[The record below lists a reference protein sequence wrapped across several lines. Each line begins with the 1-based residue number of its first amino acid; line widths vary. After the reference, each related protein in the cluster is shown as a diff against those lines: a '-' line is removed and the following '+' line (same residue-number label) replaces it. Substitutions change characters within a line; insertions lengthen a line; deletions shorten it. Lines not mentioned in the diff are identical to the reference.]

1 MTIKGKFITFEGVDG
16 AGKSTHIDDV
26 ISFLE
31 AQKIAVKRTREPG
44 GTKLGEKLRELLLY
58 DDMDPETETLL
69 MFAARR
75 QHIAEIIKPALD
87 AGIFVLSDR
96 FTDATYAYQYGGKQV
111 AYSKIQILE
120 AWVHPDLK
128 ADLTLLFD
136 LPVEIS
142 IDRLKKN
149 RAPDKFEKESEAFFT
164 WILQGKILV
173 AIKSLMQINLLKLC
187 LRMLLGLLK
196 LSYDRF
202 HLPLV

>member
-16 AGKSTHIDDV
+16 AGKSTHIDEV

-31 AQKIAVKRTREPG
+31 SQKIAVKRTREPG
-44 GTKLGEKLRELLLY
+44 GTKLGEKLRELLLH
-58 DDMDPETETLL
+58 DEMDPETETLL

-87 AGIFVLSDR
+87 EGVFVVSDR

-111 AYSKIQILE
+111 AYSKIQTLE

-149 RAPDKFEKESEAFFT
+149 RTPDKFEKESEAFFNR
-164 WILQGKILV
+164 LRNVYLDLARQHPNRYKIINANQSIETV
-173 AIKSLMQINLLKLC
+173 SHDVIEAIKTIL
-187 LRMLLGLLK
+187 
-196 LSYDRF
+196 
-202 HLPLV
+202 

>member
-16 AGKSTHIDDV
+16 AGKSTHIDEV

-31 AQKIAVKRTREPG
+31 SQKIAVKRTREPG
-44 GTKLGEKLRELLLY
+44 GTKLGEKLRELLLH
-58 DDMDPETETLL
+58 DEMDPETETLL

-75 QHIAEIIKPALD
+75 QHIAEVIKPTLD
-87 AGIFVLSDR
+87 EGVFVVSDR

-111 AYSKIQILE
+111 AYSKIQTLE

-149 RAPDKFEKESEAFFT
+149 RTPDKFEKESEAFFNR
-164 WILQGKILV
+164 LRNVYLDLARQHPNRYKIINANQPIETV
-173 AIKSLMQINLLKLC
+173 SHDVIEAIKTIL
-187 LRMLLGLLK
+187 
-196 LSYDRF
+196 
-202 HLPLV
+202 

>member
-16 AGKSTHIDDV
+16 AGKSTHIDEV

-31 AQKIAVKRTREPG
+31 SKNISVKRTREPG
-44 GTKLGEKLRELLLY
+44 GTKLGEKLRELLLH
-58 DDMDPETETLL
+58 DEMDPETETLL

-75 QHIAEIIKPALD
+75 QHIAEIIKPNLD
-87 AGIFVLSDR
+87 EGIFVVSDR

-111 AYSKIQILE
+111 AYSKIQTLE

-149 RAPDKFEKESEAFFT
+149 RTPDKFEKESEAFFNR
-164 WILQGKILV
+164 LRNVYLDLARQHPNRYKIINANQSIETV
-173 AIKSLMQINLLKLC
+173 SHDVIEAIKTIL
-187 LRMLLGLLK
+187 
-196 LSYDRF
+196 
-202 HLPLV
+202 

>member
-16 AGKSTHIDDV
+16 AGKSTHIDEV

-31 AQKIAVKRTREPG
+31 SQKIAVKRTREPG
-44 GTKLGEKLRELLLY
+44 GTKLGEKLRELLLH
-58 DDMDPETETLL
+58 DEMDPETETLL

-87 AGIFVLSDR
+87 EGVFVVSDR

-111 AYSKIQILE
+111 AYSKIQTLE

-149 RAPDKFEKESEAFFT
+149 RTPDKFEKEGEAFFNR
-164 WILQGKILV
+164 LRNVYLDLARQHPNRYKIINANQPIETV
-173 AIKSLMQINLLKLC
+173 SHDVIEAIKTIL
-187 LRMLLGLLK
+187 
-196 LSYDRF
+196 
-202 HLPLV
+202 

>member
-16 AGKSTHIDDV
+16 AGKSTHIDEV

-31 AQKIAVKRTREPG
+31 SQNISVKRTREPG
-44 GTKLGEKLRELLLY
+44 GTKLGEKLRELLLH
-58 DDMDPETETLL
+58 DEMDPETETLL

-75 QHIAEIIKPALD
+75 QHIAEIIKPNLD
-87 AGIFVLSDR
+87 EGIFVVSDR

-111 AYSKIQILE
+111 AYSKIQTLE

-149 RAPDKFEKESEAFFT
+149 RTPDKFEKESEAFFNR
-164 WILQGKILV
+164 LRNVYLDLARQHPNRYKIINANQPIETV
-173 AIKSLMQINLLKLC
+173 SNDVIEAIKTIL
-187 LRMLLGLLK
+187 
-196 LSYDRF
+196 
-202 HLPLV
+202 

>member
-16 AGKSTHIDDV
+16 AGKSTHIDEV

-31 AQKIAVKRTREPG
+31 SQNISVKRTREPG
-44 GTKLGEKLRELLLY
+44 GTKLGEKLRELLLH
-58 DDMDPETETLL
+58 DEMDPETETLL

-75 QHIAEIIKPALD
+75 QHIAEVIKPALD
-87 AGIFVLSDR
+87 EGVFVVSDR

-111 AYSKIQILE
+111 AYSKIQTLE

-149 RAPDKFEKESEAFFT
+149 RTPDKFEKESEAFFNR
-164 WILQGKILV
+164 LRNVYLDLARQHPNRYKIINANQSIETV
-173 AIKSLMQINLLKLC
+173 SHDVIEAIKTIL
-187 LRMLLGLLK
+187 
-196 LSYDRF
+196 
-202 HLPLV
+202 

>member
-16 AGKSTHIDDV
+16 AGKSTHIDEV

-31 AQKIAVKRTREPG
+31 SQNISVKRTREPG
-44 GTKLGEKLRELLLY
+44 GTKLGEKLRELLLH
-58 DDMDPETETLL
+58 DEMDPETETLL

-75 QHIAEIIKPALD
+75 QHIAEIIKPNLD
-87 AGIFVLSDR
+87 EGIFVVSDR

-111 AYSKIQILE
+111 AYSKIQTLE
-120 AWVHPDLK
+120 SWVHPDLK

-149 RAPDKFEKESEAFFT
+149 RTPDKFEKESEAFFNR
-164 WILQGKILV
+164 LRNVYLDLARQHPNRYKIINANQPIETV
-173 AIKSLMQINLLKLC
+173 SHDVIEAIKTIL
-187 LRMLLGLLK
+187 
-196 LSYDRF
+196 
-202 HLPLV
+202 

>member
-16 AGKSTHIDDV
+16 AGKSTHIDEV

-31 AQKIAVKRTREPG
+31 SQKIAVKRTREPG
-44 GTKLGEKLRELLLY
+44 GTKLGEKLRELLLH
-58 DDMDPETETLL
+58 DEMDPETETLL

-75 QHIAEIIKPALD
+75 QHIAEIIKPNLD
-87 AGIFVLSDR
+87 EGIFVVSDR

-111 AYSKIQILE
+111 AYSKIQTLE

-149 RAPDKFEKESEAFFT
+149 RTPDKFEKESEAFFNR
-164 WILQGKILV
+164 LRNVYLDLARQHPNRYKIINANQPIETV
-173 AIKSLMQINLLKLC
+173 SHDVIEAIKTIL
-187 LRMLLGLLK
+187 
-196 LSYDRF
+196 
-202 HLPLV
+202 

>member
-1 MTIKGKFITFEGVDG
+1 MTMKGKFITFEGVDG
-16 AGKSTHIDDV
+16 AGKSTHIDEV

-31 AQKIAVKRTREPG
+31 SQKIAVKRTREPG
-44 GTKLGEKLRELLLY
+44 GTKLGEKLRELLLH
-58 DDMDPETETLL
+58 DEMDPETETLL

-87 AGIFVLSDR
+87 EGVFVVSDR

-111 AYSKIQILE
+111 AYSKIQTLE

-149 RAPDKFEKESEAFFT
+149 RTPDKFEKESEAFFNR
-164 WILQGKILV
+164 LRNVYLDLARQHPNRYKIINANQPIETV
-173 AIKSLMQINLLKLC
+173 SHDVIEAIKTIL
-187 LRMLLGLLK
+187 
-196 LSYDRF
+196 
-202 HLPLV
+202 

>member
-16 AGKSTHIDDV
+16 AGKSTHIDEV
-26 ISFLE
+26 ISFL
-31 AQKIAVKRTREPG
+31 QSQNISVKRTREPG
-44 GTKLGEKLRELLLY
+44 GTKLGEKLRELLLH
-58 DDMDPETETLL
+58 DEMDPETETLL

-75 QHIAEIIKPALD
+75 QHIAEIIKPNLD
-87 AGIFVLSDR
+87 EGIFVVSDR

-111 AYSKIQILE
+111 AYSKIQTLE

-149 RAPDKFEKESEAFFT
+149 RTPDKFEKESEAFFNR
-164 WILQGKILV
+164 LRNVYLDLARQHPNRYKIINANQSIETV
-173 AIKSLMQINLLKLC
+173 SHDVIEAIKTIL
-187 LRMLLGLLK
+187 
-196 LSYDRF
+196 
-202 HLPLV
+202 

>member
-16 AGKSTHIDDV
+16 AGKSTHIDEV

-31 AQKIAVKRTREPG
+31 SQKIAVKRTREPG
-44 GTKLGEKLRELLLY
+44 GTKLGEKLRELLLH
-58 DDMDPETETLL
+58 DEMDPETETLL

-87 AGIFVLSDR
+87 EGVFVVSDR

-111 AYSKIQILE
+111 AYSKIQTLE
-120 AWVHPDLK
+120 AWVHPDIK

-149 RAPDKFEKESEAFFT
+149 RRPDKFEKESEAFFNR
-164 WILQGKILV
+164 LRNVYLDLARQHPNRYKIINANQPIETV
-173 AIKSLMQINLLKLC
+173 SHDVIEAIKTI
-187 LRMLLGLLK
+187 
-196 LSYDRF
+196 F
-202 HLPLV
+202 

>member
-16 AGKSTHIDDV
+16 AGKSTHIDEV

-31 AQKIAVKRTREPG
+31 SQKIAVKRTREPG

-58 DDMDPETETLL
+58 DEMDPETETLL

-75 QHIAEIIKPALD
+75 QHIAEVIKPALD
-87 AGIFVLSDR
+87 EGVFVVSDR

-111 AYSKIQILE
+111 AYSKIQTLE

-149 RAPDKFEKESEAFFT
+149 RTPDKFEKESEAFFNR
-164 WILQGKILV
+164 LRNVYLDLARQHPNRYKIINANQTIKTV
-173 AIKSLMQINLLKLC
+173 SHDVIEAIKTIL
-187 LRMLLGLLK
+187 
-196 LSYDRF
+196 
-202 HLPLV
+202 

>member
-16 AGKSTHIDDV
+16 AGKSTHIDEV

-31 AQKIAVKRTREPG
+31 SQNISVKRTREPG
-44 GTKLGEKLRELLLY
+44 GTKLGEKLRELLLH
-58 DDMDPETETLL
+58 DEMDPETETLL

-75 QHIAEIIKPALD
+75 QHIAEIIKPNLD
-87 AGIFVLSDR
+87 EGIVVVSDR

-111 AYSKIQILE
+111 AYSKIQTLE

-149 RAPDKFEKESEAFFT
+149 RTPDKFEKESEAFFNR
-164 WILQGKILV
+164 LRNVYLDLARQHPNRYKIINANQPIETV
-173 AIKSLMQINLLKLC
+173 SHDVIEAIKTIL
-187 LRMLLGLLK
+187 
-196 LSYDRF
+196 
-202 HLPLV
+202 

>member
-16 AGKSTHIDDV
+16 AGKSTHIDEV

-31 AQKIAVKRTREPG
+31 SQKIAVKRTREPG
-44 GTKLGEKLRELLLY
+44 GTKLGEKLRELLLH
-58 DDMDPETETLL
+58 DEMDPETETLL

-75 QHIAEIIKPALD
+75 QHIAEVIKPALD
-87 AGIFVLSDR
+87 EGVFVVSDR

-111 AYSKIQILE
+111 AYSKIQTLE

-136 LPVEIS
+136 LPVDIS

-149 RAPDKFEKESEAFFT
+149 RTPDKFEKESEAFFNR
-164 WILQGKILV
+164 LRNVYLDLARQHPNRYKIINANQPIETV
-173 AIKSLMQINLLKLC
+173 SHDVIEAIKTIL
-187 LRMLLGLLK
+187 
-196 LSYDRF
+196 
-202 HLPLV
+202 

>member
-16 AGKSTHIDDV
+16 AGKSTHIDEV

-31 AQKIAVKRTREPG
+31 SQNISVKRTREPG
-44 GTKLGEKLRELLLY
+44 GTKLGEKLRELLLH
-58 DDMDPETETLL
+58 DEMDPETETLL

-75 QHIAEIIKPALD
+75 QHIAEIIKPNLD
-87 AGIFVLSDR
+87 EGIFVVSDR

-111 AYSKIQILE
+111 AYSKIQTLE

-149 RAPDKFEKESEAFFT
+149 RTPDKFEKESEAFFNR
-164 WILQGKILV
+164 LRNVYLDLARQHPNRYKIINANQPIESV
-173 AIKSLMQINLLKLC
+173 SHDVIEAIKTIL
-187 LRMLLGLLK
+187 
-196 LSYDRF
+196 
-202 HLPLV
+202 

>member
-16 AGKSTHIDDV
+16 AGKSTHIDEV

-31 AQKIAVKRTREPG
+31 SQNISVKRTREPG

-58 DDMDPETETLL
+58 DEMDPETETLL

-75 QHIAEIIKPALD
+75 QHIAEIIKPNLD
-87 AGIFVLSDR
+87 EGIFVVSDR

-111 AYSKIQILE
+111 AYSKIQTLE
-120 AWVHPDLK
+120 SWVHPDLK

-149 RAPDKFEKESEAFFT
+149 RTPDKFEKESEAFFNR
-164 WILQGKILV
+164 LRNVYLDLARQHPNRYKIINANQSIETV
-173 AIKSLMQINLLKLC
+173 SHDVIEAIKTIL
-187 LRMLLGLLK
+187 
-196 LSYDRF
+196 
-202 HLPLV
+202 

>member
-1 MTIKGKFITFEGVDG
+1 MKGKFITFEGVDG
-16 AGKSTHIDDV
+16 AGKSTHIDEV

-31 AQKIAVKRTREPG
+31 SQKIAVKRTREPG
-44 GTKLGEKLRELLLY
+44 GTQLGEKLRELLLH
-58 DDMDPETETLL
+58 DEMDPETETLL

-75 QHIAEIIKPALD
+75 QHIAEVIKPALD
-87 AGIFVLSDR
+87 EGVFVVSDR

-111 AYSKIQILE
+111 AYSKIQTLE

-149 RAPDKFEKESEAFFT
+149 RTPDKFEKESEAFFNR
-164 WILQGKILV
+164 LRNVYLDLARQHPNRYKIINANQPIETV
-173 AIKSLMQINLLKLC
+173 SRDVIEAIKTIL
-187 LRMLLGLLK
+187 
-196 LSYDRF
+196 
-202 HLPLV
+202 

>member
-16 AGKSTHIDDV
+16 AGKSTHIDEV

-31 AQKIAVKRTREPG
+31 SQNISVKRTREPG
-44 GTKLGEKLRELLLY
+44 GTKLGEKLRELLLH
-58 DDMDPETETLL
+58 DEMDPETETLL

-75 QHIAEIIKPALD
+75 QHIAEIIKPNLD
-87 AGIFVLSDR
+87 EGIFVVSDR

-111 AYSKIQILE
+111 AYSKIQTLE

-142 IDRLKKN
+142 IGRLKKN
-149 RAPDKFEKESEAFFT
+149 RTPDKFEKESEAFFNR
-164 WILQGKILV
+164 LRNVYLDLARQHPNRYKIINANQSIETV
-173 AIKSLMQINLLKLC
+173 SHDVIEAIKTIL
-187 LRMLLGLLK
+187 
-196 LSYDRF
+196 
-202 HLPLV
+202 

>member
-16 AGKSTHIDDV
+16 AGKSTHIDEV

-31 AQKIAVKRTREPG
+31 SQNISVKRTREPG
-44 GTKLGEKLRELLLY
+44 GTKLGEKLRELLLH
-58 DDMDPETETLL
+58 DEMDPETETLL

-75 QHIAEIIKPALD
+75 QHIAEIIKPNLD
-87 AGIFVLSDR
+87 EGIFVVSDR

-111 AYSKIQILE
+111 AYSKIQTLE

-149 RAPDKFEKESEAFFT
+149 RTPDKFEKESEAFFNR
-164 WILQGKILV
+164 LRNVYLDLARQHPNRYKIINANQPIETV
-173 AIKSLMQINLLKLC
+173 SHDVIEAIKTIL
-187 LRMLLGLLK
+187 
-196 LSYDRF
+196 
-202 HLPLV
+202 

>member
-16 AGKSTHIDDV
+16 AGKSTHIDEV

-31 AQKIAVKRTREPG
+31 SQNISVKRTREPG

-58 DDMDPETETLL
+58 DEMDPETETLL

-75 QHIAEIIKPALD
+75 QHIAEIIKPNLD
-87 AGIFVLSDR
+87 EGIFVVSDR

-111 AYSKIQILE
+111 AYSKIQTLE

-149 RAPDKFEKESEAFFT
+149 RTPDKFEKESEAFFNR
-164 WILQGKILV
+164 LRNVYLDLARQHPNRYKIINANQPIETV
-173 AIKSLMQINLLKLC
+173 SRDVIEAIKTIL
-187 LRMLLGLLK
+187 
-196 LSYDRF
+196 
-202 HLPLV
+202 

>member
-16 AGKSTHIDDV
+16 AGKSTHIDEV

-31 AQKIAVKRTREPG
+31 SQNISVKRTREPG
-44 GTKLGEKLRELLLY
+44 GTKLGEKLRELLLH
-58 DDMDPETETLL
+58 DEMDPETETLL

-75 QHIAEIIKPALD
+75 QHIAEIIKPNLD
-87 AGIFVLSDR
+87 EGIFVVSDR

-111 AYSKIQILE
+111 AYSKIQTLE

-149 RAPDKFEKESEAFFT
+149 RIPDKFEKESEAFFNR
-164 WILQGKILV
+164 LRNVYLDLARQHPNRYKIINANQPIETV
-173 AIKSLMQINLLKLC
+173 SHDVIEAIKTIL
-187 LRMLLGLLK
+187 
-196 LSYDRF
+196 
-202 HLPLV
+202 

>member
-1 MTIKGKFITFEGVDG
+1 MTMKGKFITFEGVDG
-16 AGKSTHIDDV
+16 AGKSTHIDEV

-31 AQKIAVKRTREPG
+31 SQKIAVKRTREPG
-44 GTKLGEKLRELLLY
+44 GTKLGEKLRELLLH
-58 DDMDPETETLL
+58 DEMDPETETLL

-75 QHIAEIIKPALD
+75 QHIAEVIKPALD
-87 AGIFVLSDR
+87 EGVFVVSDR

-111 AYSKIQILE
+111 AYSKIQTLE

-149 RAPDKFEKESEAFFT
+149 RTPDKFEKESEAFFNR
-164 WILQGKILV
+164 LRNVYLDLARQHPNRYKIINANQPIETV
-173 AIKSLMQINLLKLC
+173 SHDVIEAIKTIL
-187 LRMLLGLLK
+187 
-196 LSYDRF
+196 
-202 HLPLV
+202 

>member
-16 AGKSTHIDDV
+16 AGKSTHIDEV

-31 AQKIAVKRTREPG
+31 SQNISVKRTREPG
-44 GTKLGEKLRELLLY
+44 GTKLGEKLRELLLH
-58 DDMDPETETLL
+58 DEMDPETETLL

-87 AGIFVLSDR
+87 EGVFVVSDR

-111 AYSKIQILE
+111 AYSKIQTLE

-149 RAPDKFEKESEAFFT
+149 RTPDKFEKESEAFFNR
-164 WILQGKILV
+164 LRNVYLDLARQHPNRYKIINANQPIETV
-173 AIKSLMQINLLKLC
+173 SHDVIEAIKTIL
-187 LRMLLGLLK
+187 
-196 LSYDRF
+196 
-202 HLPLV
+202 

>member
-16 AGKSTHIDDV
+16 AGKSTHIDEV

-31 AQKIAVKRTREPG
+31 SQKIAVKRTREPG
-44 GTKLGEKLRELLLY
+44 GTQLGEKLRELLLH
-58 DDMDPETETLL
+58 DEMDPETETLL

-75 QHIAEIIKPALD
+75 QHIAEVIKPALD
-87 AGIFVLSDR
+87 EGVFVVSDR

-111 AYSKIQILE
+111 AYSKIQTLE

-149 RAPDKFEKESEAFFT
+149 RTPDKFEKESEAFFNRLRNVYLDLARQHPNRYRIINANQPIET
-164 WILQGKILV
+164 VSHDVIE
-173 AIKSLMQINLLKLC
+173 AIKTIL
-187 LRMLLGLLK
+187 
-196 LSYDRF
+196 
-202 HLPLV
+202 

>member
-16 AGKSTHIDDV
+16 AGKSTHIDEV

-31 AQKIAVKRTREPG
+31 SQKIAVKRTREPG
-44 GTKLGEKLRELLLY
+44 GTKLGEKLRELLLH
-58 DDMDPETETLL
+58 DEMDPETETLL

-75 QHIAEIIKPALD
+75 QHIAEVIKPTLHE
-87 AGIFVLSDR
+87 GVFVVSDR

-111 AYSKIQILE
+111 AYSKIQTLE

-149 RAPDKFEKESEAFFT
+149 RTPDKFEKEGEAFFNR
-164 WILQGKILV
+164 LRNVYLDLARQHPNRYKIINANQPIETV
-173 AIKSLMQINLLKLC
+173 SRDVIEAIKTIL
-187 LRMLLGLLK
+187 
-196 LSYDRF
+196 
-202 HLPLV
+202 

>member
-16 AGKSTHIDDV
+16 AGKSTHIDEV
-26 ISFLE
+26 IFFLE
-31 AQKIAVKRTREPG
+31 SKNISVKRTREPG
-44 GTKLGEKLRELLLY
+44 GTKLGEKLRELLLH
-58 DDMDPETETLL
+58 DEMDPETETLL

-75 QHIAEIIKPALD
+75 QHIAEIIKPNLD
-87 AGIFVLSDR
+87 EGIFVVSDR

-111 AYSKIQILE
+111 AYSKIQTLE

-149 RAPDKFEKESEAFFT
+149 RTPDKFEKESEAFFNR
-164 WILQGKILV
+164 LRNVYLDLARQHPNRYKIINANQSIETV
-173 AIKSLMQINLLKLC
+173 SHDVIEAIKTIL
-187 LRMLLGLLK
+187 
-196 LSYDRF
+196 
-202 HLPLV
+202 

>member
-16 AGKSTHIDDV
+16 AGKSTHIDEV

-31 AQKIAVKRTREPG
+31 SQNISVKRTREPG
-44 GTKLGEKLRELLLY
+44 GTKLGEKLRELLLH
-58 DDMDPETETLL
+58 DEMDPETETLL

-75 QHIAEIIKPALD
+75 QHIAEIIKPNLD
-87 AGIFVLSDR
+87 EGIFVVSDR

-111 AYSKIQILE
+111 AFSKIQTLE
-120 AWVHPDLK
+120 SWVHPDLK

-149 RAPDKFEKESEAFFT
+149 RTPDKFEKESEAFFNR
-164 WILQGKILV
+164 LRNVYLDLARQHPNRYKIINANQSIETV
-173 AIKSLMQINLLKLC
+173 SHDVIEAIKTIL
-187 LRMLLGLLK
+187 
-196 LSYDRF
+196 
-202 HLPLV
+202 

>member
-16 AGKSTHIDDV
+16 AGKSTHIDEV

-31 AQKIAVKRTREPG
+31 SQNISVKRTREPG
-44 GTKLGEKLRELLLY
+44 GTKLGEKLRELLLH
-58 DDMDPETETLL
+58 DEMDPETETLL

-75 QHIAEIIKPALD
+75 QHIAEIIKPNLD
-87 AGIFVLSDR
+87 EGIFVVSDR

-111 AYSKIQILE
+111 AYSKIQTLE

-142 IDRLKKN
+142 IDRLKRN
-149 RAPDKFEKESEAFFT
+149 RTPDKFEKESEAFFNR
-164 WILQGKILV
+164 LRNVYLDLARQHPNRYKIINANQPIETV
-173 AIKSLMQINLLKLC
+173 SHDVIEAIKTIL
-187 LRMLLGLLK
+187 
-196 LSYDRF
+196 
-202 HLPLV
+202 